1 MPMIAIYLKD
11 LGTKK
16 HTEKSKLSIIK
27 CSSMSTRLVVPQGDP
42 SSGKGKYLWMSY
54 EFDPF
59 VHSGERDKE
68 KEGGRK
74 GELQFVCQ
82 AGVVSDGRKKRRT
95 PLGIPCMRASIH
107 RRGSGCIRK
116 EGGT

>member
-1 MPMIAIYLKD
+1 MEIGALVQKQI
-11 LGTKK
+11 G
-16 HTEKSKLSIIK
+16 SQI
-27 CSSMSTRLVVPQGDP
+27 SSVP
-42 SSGKGKYLWMSY
+42 SVHGKGKYLWMSY

-107 RRGSGCIRK
+107 
-116 EGGT
+116 